1 MDGSLNTSSLM
12 QFILNPRE
20 GEGGE
25 GGEGERERERG
36 EGRGGLFFLTRL
48 AIKINGTSQNK
59 HTNFARLSFH
69 RIAFSIPVVQRLSD
83 NYGKHRPE
91 KPQTSG

>member
-25 GGEGERERERG
+25 GERGEREGGEGEG
-36 EGRGGLFFLTRL
+36 EGEGGGKGW
-48 AIKINGTSQNK
+48 II
-59 HTNFARLSFH
+59 
-69 RIAFSIPVVQRLSD
+69 FS
-83 NYGKHRPE
+83 H
-91 KPQTSG
+91 

>member
-25 GGEGERERERG
+25 GGEGERG
-36 EGRGGLFFLTRL
+36 EGEGGGKGW
-48 AIKINGTSQNK
+48 II
-59 HTNFARLSFH
+59 
-69 RIAFSIPVVQRLSD
+69 FS
-83 NYGKHRPE
+83 H
-91 KPQTSG
+91 